1 MEFYLHGGVRIM
13 RGALDALI
21 AEGASLAEHGEF
33 TKRAFLAGRLT
44 LADAE
49 GVIDMIN
56 ADSAA
61 ALRAAYRLMDGNV
74 ARAVNEIFEEL
85 QTVIA
90 GLEAT
95 LDYPEETEDEVL
107 PSLGS
112 SIDECLK
119 KVNALLN
126 SASRGRIV
134 KHGINAVLA
143 GGVNA
148 GKSSLMNAMLKE
160 ERAIVADI
168 AGTTRDT
175 VEDSFEYNG
184 VRINLVDTA
193 GIRESDDRIEAQGVA
208 RARRAIDGADVI
220 LHVIDKTNPSPDEL
234 DFYGKRVRLQQSD
247 G

>member
-1 MEFYLHGGVRIM
+1 M
-13 RGALDALI
+13 
-21 AEGASLAEHGEF
+21 
-33 TKRAFLAGRLT
+33 AGRLT

-119 KVNALLN
+119 KVNGLLN

-234 DFYGKRVRLQQSD
+234 DFYGKRVFTVFNKCDVADLPYRVWRIPSA
-247 G
+247 